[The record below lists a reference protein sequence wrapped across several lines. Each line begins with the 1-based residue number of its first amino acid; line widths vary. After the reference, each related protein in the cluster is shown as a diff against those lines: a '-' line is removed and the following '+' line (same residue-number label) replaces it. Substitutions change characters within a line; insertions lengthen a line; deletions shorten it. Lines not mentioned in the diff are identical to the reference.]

1 MSGLKKIGSK
11 KTDSRKEYLRLVL
24 LLKKIGFSLDEIHN
38 MDLQTAEGF
47 LDEFIEISKKES
59 GVKSDTGTIKAKV
72 FRKKIG

>member
-1 MSGLKKIGSK
+1 
-11 KTDSRKEYLRLVL
+11 
-24 LLKKIGFSLDEIHN
+24 

-47 LDEFIEISKKES
+47 LDEFIEISKKEN